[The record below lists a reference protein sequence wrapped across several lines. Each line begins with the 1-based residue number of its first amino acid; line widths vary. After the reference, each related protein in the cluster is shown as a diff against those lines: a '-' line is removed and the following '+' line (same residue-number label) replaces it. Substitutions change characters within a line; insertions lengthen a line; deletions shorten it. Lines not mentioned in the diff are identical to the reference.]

1 MDTTHRTHGI
11 NMNISHSHL
20 TNYQLQFEG
29 KRRRLMGLDSLEN
42 FESRKLVVNSSRL
55 LGIGHDLSNALEISG
70 ASVYFTDIEVF
81 GANQN
86 RSIVVVKEESNVTFN
101 NSVFIGNNV
110 QSKKSSSI
118 KILSSSVWIEKCTFT
133 DNTGHSGG
141 VLYVHNSK
149 INIVHSTFTG
159 NKARD
164 SGGAIYSIM
173 VAINITNCTFENNW
187 AQYQGGAIYTFNK
200 AIFKI
205 CKNVFINNTAMV
217 YGGAI
222 FGQQY
227 THFKFNHTQFKF
239 NTAVNKD
246 GGAIALLHNN
256 KLSVDNCLF
265 EGSRGQEAGTIQTT
279 FNSSL
284 VITNTN
290 FSRNVG
296 EINSAVLRAQERS
309 LVLLKNCRFESNYAK
324 TAECGIAAYDTA
336 KVTIEGCHF
345 ENNSSPFTGI
355 LMARGQVHIRISEST
370 ITGNKAMLNN
380 LIDVGNGSLLVIN
393 SSSLSNNMG
402 GNIVYSDMNSTL
414 TIINSSFVNHS
425 LLADPLIRIAVNTQ
439 LILRNNLFSNN
450 SQHKEGIVAIK
461 TNSSANVSNCRF
473 NKSYASQGG
482 VFYLIE
488 GSKIIV
494 KNCTFKDNFAGD
506 ASLAYLKDS
515 QATFLSITATNGS
528 SLGHGGMI
536 AAYNGNVF
544 IYDSRLSH
552 ARGPIGGCV
561 MLEEFSSLAA
571 FNTVFEHSYSKTG
584 GAIFKFGPGNVS
596 LENCTFT
603 NNTGEHGGSISLYDS
618 DYLRLSRGSCE
629 VLPNSTCVTF
639 KNDYYYNDS
648 RSHLYTYNFTIKKF
662 NVTVNSRTDK
672 TFLLDIRKLN
682 MISGKS
688 SWLETAYASCKYK
701 HLSKGFSSRKKINK
715 DKLWYNEN
723 II

>member
-1 MDTTHRTHGI
+1 
-11 NMNISHSHL
+11 
-20 TNYQLQFEG
+20 
-29 KRRRLMGLDSLEN
+29 MGLDNLQSH
-42 FESRKLVVNSSRL
+42 ESRKLVVDSSRL
-55 LGIGHDLSNALEISG
+55 LRIGHDLPNALDISG
-70 ASVYFTDIEVF
+70 ASVYLTDIEIF

-86 RSIVVVKEESNVTFN
+86 KSIVVVKEGSKVTFN
-101 NSVFIGNNV
+101 NSIFIGNNV
-110 QSKKSSSI
+110 QSKESSI
-118 KILSSSVWIEKCTFT
+118 VKILSSSVGIENCAFT
-133 DNTGHSGG
+133 DNTGYSGG

-149 INIVHSTFTG
+149 INIAHSSFTG

-164 SGGAIYSIM
+164 SGGAIYSAT
-173 VAINITNCTFENNW
+173 VTINITNSTFENNW
-187 AQYQGGAIYTFNK
+187 AQHQGGAICAFNK
-200 AIFKI
+200 AKYKI
-205 CKNVFINNTAMV
+205 CKNTFINNTAMV

-227 THFKFNHTQFKF
+227 TKFKVNYTQFKF
-239 NTAVNKD
+239 NTAVNKG
-246 GGAIALLHNN
+246 GGAITLLYNN
-256 KLSVDNCLF
+256 KLSVDNRLF
-265 EGSRGQEAGTIQTT
+265 EGCRAQKAGTIQTN

-290 FSRNVG
+290 FSRNIG
-296 EINSAVLRAQERS
+296 EINSAVLRARERS
-309 LVLLKNCRFESNYAK
+309 LVLLKNCRFENNYAK
-324 TAECGIAAYDTA
+324 TTECGIVAYDTA
-336 KVTIEGCHF
+336 MMTIEGCYF

-355 LMARGQVHIRISEST
+355 LLARGLVHIRISEST

-380 LIDVGNGSLLVIN
+380 LIDVGNGSSLVIN

-414 TIINSSFVNHS
+414 TITNCSFVNHS
-425 LLADPLIRIAVNTQ
+425 LLADPLIRIAFNTQ

-461 TNSSANVSNCRF
+461 TNSSANVSNCWF
-473 NKSYASQGG
+473 NNSYASQGG
-482 VFYLIE
+482 MFYLIE

-544 IYDSRLSH
+544 IYNSSLSH
-552 ARGPIGGCV
+552 ARGPVGGCV

-629 VLPNSTCVTF
+629 MLPNSTCVTF
-639 KNDYYYNDS
+639 KNDYYYKES
-648 RSHLYTYNFTIKKF
+648 RSHLYTYDFTIKKF

-672 TFLLDIRKLN
+672 TFLSDIRKLN

-688 SWLETAYASCKYK
+688 SWLETTYASCKYK
-701 HLSKGFSSRKKINK
+701 HLTMGFSSRKKINK
-715 DKLWYNEN
+715 DKLWYTMKT
-723 II
+723 